1 MKYLIP
7 ILLLMT
13 TFTVF
18 SQNQSLPVLKM
29 YKSDKS
35 VTITPLKEID
45 SLVHATI
52 LPVNLVLLGVKNIA
66 NTSALCEA
74 RIISR
79 GEGTLAQFGFC
90 WSTTQNPTI
99 SANKVNGTLID
110 SINFSNTIYSLT
122 NNTKYYARAFA
133 YNELGISYSNQIE
146 FSVNVS
152 IVPVN
157 LTFRSVK
164 NITDT
169 TASFEATILSKGGG
183 TLGEIGFCWSTTQN
197 PTISA
202 NKVKGSWKDS
212 INFLNTISS
221 LNKNT
226 KYYAKAYAY
235 NELGISYS
243 NQIEFSTLNKQ
254 DSLLEIVKIGT
265 QIWQPKNLDVSK
277 YKNGDSIRY
286 ASTRGEWMDAADKK
300 EGAWCYYDHE
310 PQNGEVYGKLYN
322 WYAVN
327 DKRGLATKGFH
338 IPTDA
343 EWSVLTDYL
352 GGEQTSGFK
361 MKSTSGWKNNG
372 NGNNISG
379 FNGMPGGY
387 CNNGGNFNG
396 ITGDEYFW
404 SSSESSTDDAWNRG
418 LNSYSLRVD
427 RNHGNKS
434 DGLYVR
440 CLRD

>member
-1 MKYLIP
+1 MKYIIL
-7 ILLLMT
+7 ILLVLNT
-13 TFTVF
+13 LDVF

-35 VTITPLKEID
+35 VTITPLTDID
-45 SLVHATI
+45 SLVHVSIVPVTLTLLEAKNITNTSARLEATI
-52 LPVNLVLLGVKNIA
+52 LSI
-66 NTSALCEA
+66 
-74 RIISR
+74 
-79 GEGTLAQFGFC
+79 GEGTLGQIGFC
-90 WSTTQNPTI
+90 WSTAQNPTI
-99 SANKVNGTLID
+99 SANKVNGTWKD
-110 SINFSNTIYSLT
+110 SINFSNTINSFT

-146 FSVNVS
+146 FNS
-152 IVPVN
+152 
-157 LTFRSVK
+157 
-164 NITDT
+164 
-169 TASFEATILSKGGG
+169 
-183 TLGEIGFCWSTTQN
+183 
-197 PTISA
+197 
-202 NKVKGSWKDS
+202 
-212 INFLNTISS
+212 
-221 LNKNT
+221 
-226 KYYAKAYAY
+226 
-235 NELGISYS
+235 
-243 NQIEFSTLNKQ
+243 LNKQ
-254 DSLLEIVKIGT
+254 DSLLENVKIGA
-265 QIWQPKNLDVSK
+265 QIWQTKNLDVSK

-286 ASTRGEWMDAADKK
+286 ARTRGEWMDAAEKQ

-310 PQNGEVYGKLYN
+310 PLNGEIYGKLYN

-327 DKRGLATKGFH
+327 DKRGLAPKGYH

-343 EWSVLTDYL
+343 EWTILTDYL

-361 MKSTSGWKNNG
+361 MKSTTGWKNNG

-379 FNGMPGGY
+379 FNGLPGGY
-387 CNNGGNFNG
+387 CNNGGYFNG

-440 CLRD
+440 CIKD